1 MQSLRWM
8 TCLMAL
14 ILQGV
19 SNIRTAPNAQGAQ
32 SSGGDCEDYDL
43 EGYIYN
49 LGGLKGKHGKPR

>member
-1 MQSLRWM
+1 MQILRWM

-19 SNIRTAPNAQGAQ
+19 SNIRTAPNAHAAQ

-43 EGYIYN
+43 QGNIYN
-49 LGGLKGKHGKPR
+49 LSGLKGKNRDPR

>member
-1 MQSLRWM
+1 M

-19 SNIRTAPNAQGAQ
+19 SNIRTAPNAQAAQ

>member
-19 SNIRTAPNAQGAQ
+19 SNIRTAAQ
-32 SSGGDCEDYDL
+32 SSGGDCEDNDL

>member
-1 MQSLRWM
+1 M

-19 SNIRTAPNAQGAQ
+19 SNIRTAPNAHAAQ

-43 EGYIYN
+43 QGNIYN
-49 LGGLKGKHGKPR
+49 LSGLKGKNRDPR